1 MRTELTDLAVLGV
14 TMDKPI
20 AGGGIGPIVKSLAPN
35 FWKPTN
41 DVVDKSILR
50 NLGQGYLKNLNSG
63 SRKFI
68 LNITPEGR
76 SRFIEL
82 LVSNSAL
89 SLFNKDDPID
99 ALLLCFL
106 DFADKETARLV
117 LQRMNTRTHA
127 AMHELRSR
135 KKRCPHRGQFT
146 QAWWGLELGRLK
158 LKKRALSRIAA
169 RNDIKLMS
177 PSHVTG
183 GNR

>member
-14 TMDKPI
+14 MMDKPI
-20 AGGGIGPIVKSLAPN
+20 AGGEIGPIVKSLAPI
-35 FWKPTN
+35 FWKPTR
-41 DVVDKSILR
+41 DVVDERVLR
-50 NLGQGYLKNLNSG
+50 NLGEGYLKSLNSG

-68 LNITPEGR
+68 LNITPDGR

-82 LVSNSAL
+82 LVSNSAV
-89 SLFNKDDPID
+89 SLVNKDDTLD

-127 AMHELRSR
+127 ALRDFRSR
-135 KKRCPHRGQFT
+135 KKRSSLHGQFT
-146 QAWWGLELGRLK
+146 RAWWGLELDRLK
-158 LKKRALSRIAA
+158 LKKRVLSKIAT

-177 PSHVTG
+177 PSQLTED
-183 GNR
+183 NP